1 MAVSTHLVV
10 AELYLRSD
18 HEELK
23 GQNIPEQ
30 MLLRAVV
37 GRGHMTPLLL
47 MRRDLHSQRVTVY
60 LAAGAELNVKC
71 GCRRLKELNY
81 KQR

>member
-1 MAVSTHLVV
+1 MAASTHLVV
-10 AELYLRSD
+10 AELDLRCA

-30 MLLRAVV
+30 MRLCAVA
-37 GRGHMTPLLL
+37 GRRHMTPLLL
-47 MRRDLHSQRVTVY
+47 MRGDLRSQKVTVY

-71 GCRRLKELNY
+71 GCR
-81 KQR
+81 